1 MKKSL
6 YLKTAIL
13 VVLSATV
20 VTGCSNNDSGS
31 ITPPVV
37 VTPPPAVPPP
47 PPPPPPAGADA
58 PQDNFG
64 ASFKTAFEQNPY
76 AEPIDPVA
84 GDIIPLDK
92 TAEPFDVPNPM

>member
-31 ITPPVV
+31 VTPPVV
-37 VTPPPAVPPP
+37 VTPPP
-47 PPPPPPAGADA
+47 PPPPPAADA
-58 PQDNFG
+58 PQDNLG
-64 ASFKTAFEQNPY
+64 DGFKAAFEQGPF
-76 AEPIDPVA
+76 AEPVNPVA

-92 TAEPFDVPNPM
+92 TTDPFDVPNP

>member
-6 YLKTAIL
+6 YIKTAIL
-13 VVLSATV
+13 VVLSASV

-31 ITPPVV
+31 VTPPVV
-37 VTPPPAVPPP
+37 VTPPPPP
-47 PPPPPPAGADA
+47 PPPPPPAADA

-64 ASFKTAFEQNPY
+64 AGFKAAFEQGSF
-76 AEPIDPVA
+76 AEPVDPVA

-92 TAEPFDVPNPM
+92 TTDPFDVPNP